1 MLKPTFA
8 ALTILYFTI
17 SISFAGSGPNMQ
29 EGEWEITTQVEMAGM
44 PMNMPPVT
52 HRQCLTQDDFIPQDS
67 QPGNECKISN
77 VKVSGDTVTWVM
89 QCSGQGGETKGTG
102 EITYSGTSFKG
113 VIKMIVVQADMQM
126 TSKIKGLRIGNC
138 L

>member
-1 MLKPTFA
+1 MLKPTVA
-8 ALTILYFTI
+8 VLAILCFTI

-29 EGEWEITTQVEMAGM
+29 EGEWEITTKVEMPGM

-52 HRQCLTQDDFIPQDS
+52 HRQCLTKNDLVPQNS

-77 VKVSGDTVTWVM
+77 VKVSGDSVTWVM
-89 QCSGQGGETKGTG
+89 QCKGQGGETKGTG

-113 VIKMIVVQADMQM
+113 VIKMTVVQADMQM
-126 TSKIKGLRIGNC
+126 TSKINGLRIGNC
-138 L
+138 H

>member
-1 MLKPTFA
+1 MLKPTVA
-8 ALTILYFTI
+8 VLAILCFTI

-29 EGEWEITTQVEMAGM
+29 EGEWEITTKVEMPGM

-52 HRQCLTQDDFIPQDS
+52 HRQCLTKNDLFPQNS

-89 QCSGQGGETKGTG
+89 QCKGQGGETKGTG

-113 VIKMIVVQADMQM
+113 VIKMTVVQADMQM
-126 TSKIKGLRIGNC
+126 TSKINGLRMGNC
-138 L
+138 H